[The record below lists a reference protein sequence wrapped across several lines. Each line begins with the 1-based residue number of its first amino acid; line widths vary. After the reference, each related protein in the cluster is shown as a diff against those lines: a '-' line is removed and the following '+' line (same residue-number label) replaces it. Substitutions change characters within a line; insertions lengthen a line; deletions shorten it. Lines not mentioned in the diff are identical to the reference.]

1 VRVFIINTD
10 YDRFTAALD
19 ARNPSLAE
27 ANYAEQLAARDATLF
42 GVSDFYPRRLRELGH
57 EATEVHINNERL
69 QRAWARERGLA
80 VASGSVWQPVAR
92 IAGVSIPVPRAPA
105 WLPAILR
112 AQIEDFRPD
121 VVLTHELQEPEIG
134 FWRWIKAR
142 GAMLVGQIA
151 SPLPRSMNSRDFDLL
166 LSSLP
171 NFVERFRA
179 AGARAELFRLG
190 FDPIVLE
197 RLGPRPEPEHTVSFV
212 GSVSPAHAE
221 RIAWLEAICA
231 ATDVAIYAHGA
242 DRLPKDS
249 PIRQRNR
256 GEVWGIDM
264 YRVLA
269 ASRIT
274 LNRHIG
280 IAGQSA
286 NNMRL
291 YEATGVGTLL
301 ITDSK
306 ANLPEM
312 FEPGRE
318 VVAYKST
325 DECISQIRRLTATP
339 ADAEA
344 IRQAGAQRT
353 LACHTYSQRMK
364 QLVDLVHRA
373 A

>member
-1 VRVFIINTD
+1 MKVFIVNTD
-10 YDRFTAALD
+10 YDRFTEALY

-27 ANYAEQLAARDATLF
+27 ATYAEQLATRDATLF
-42 GVSDFYPRRLRELGH
+42 GVSDYYPRRLRELGH
-57 EATEVHINNERL
+57 MAVEVHVNNERL

-80 VASGSVWQPVAR
+80 VASGSVWQPVAK
-92 IAGVSIPVPRAPA
+92 IAGVSIPAPRAPA

-112 AQIEDFRPD
+112 AQIEDFGPD
-121 VVLTHELQEPEIG
+121 VVLTHDLQEPEIG

-151 SPLPRSMNSRDFDLL
+151 SPLPRSMNPRDFDLL

-221 RIAWLEAICA
+221 RVAWLEAICA
-231 ATDVAIYAHGA
+231 ATDIAIYAHGA

-249 PIRQRNR
+249 LIRRRNR

-264 YRVLA
+264 FRVLA

-280 IAGQSA
+280 IAEQWA

-306 ANLPEM
+306 ANLVEM

-318 VVAYKST
+318 VVAYESVR
-325 DECISQIRRLTATP
+325 DCVDQIRHCIHHPR
-339 ADAEA
+339 DAAEVA
-344 IRQAGAQRT
+344 ARGQSRT
-353 LACHTYSQRMK
+353 LSVHGYASRMSQ
-364 QLVDLVHRA
+364 LLSFISSI
-373 A
+373 